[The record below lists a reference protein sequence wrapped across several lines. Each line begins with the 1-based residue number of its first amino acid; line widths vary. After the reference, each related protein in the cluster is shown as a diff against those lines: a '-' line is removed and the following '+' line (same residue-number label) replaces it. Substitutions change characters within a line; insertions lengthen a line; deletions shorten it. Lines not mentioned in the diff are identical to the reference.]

1 MSSAKGKRPAA
12 SSPEARGG
20 ISARRPSASKISP
33 AKRSRPKAKGLETL
47 EDDPVQASMEVA
59 DDPLAAALARV
70 VALETAVRAAEATAE
85 ATEANTNVTIASLRQ
100 LLAAGTASSLGAA
113 SSDEASEGSAVF
125 PGKLPTLPPN
135 AILIDVDNSESCC
148 AACC

>member
-70 VALETAVRAAEATAE
+70 VALETAARAAE
-85 ATEANTNVTIASLRQ
+85 ATEANTNITIASLRQ